1 MVGHQAQFP
10 SLRGGVFAGRR
21 QDLGVLLHR
30 RSHEGAV
37 MSALR
42 TGALVLAYA
51 SVLLLAPLAAVEA
64 ESEARSQTAAND
76 GSHDFD
82 FDFGTWKTHSRRLM
96 HPLTGSQDWVEMDG
110 VTVVSKIWGGRANLA
125 EYRAEGHAG
134 VVELL
139 ALRVYN
145 PKSHQWS
152 INFATPRVGTLGE
165 VPGVGEFRNGRAD
178 FYDLEAI
185 NGRAVLVRFS
195 IWGVSADEARSEQA
209 FSADGGKT
217 WEVNWITRY
226 TRASPS

>member
-1 MVGHQAQFP
+1 
-10 SLRGGVFAGRR
+10 
-21 QDLGVLLHR
+21 
-30 RSHEGAV
+30 

-42 TGALVLAYA
+42 TGPATLVSA
-51 SVLLLAPLAAVEA
+51 SLLLLAPLASGATDSA
-64 ESEARSQTAAND
+64 ASSQTAAHD

-82 FDFGTWKTHSRRLM
+82 FDFGTWKTHSRRLL
-96 HPLTGSQDWVEMDG
+96 HPLTGSQEWVEMDG

-125 EYRAEGHAG
+125 EYRAEGPAG

-152 INFATPRVGTLGE
+152 IDFATPKVGTLGA

-178 FYDLEAI
+178 FYDQEEI

-195 IWGVSADEARSEQA
+195 IWEVTAEEARSEQA

-226 TRASPS
+226 TRTR

>member
-1 MVGHQAQFP
+1 M
-10 SLRGGVFAGRR
+10 R
-21 QDLGVLLHR
+21 
-30 RSHEGAV
+30 
-37 MSALR
+37 ALYR
-42 TGALVLAYA
+42 DPVLALA
-51 SVLLLAPLAAVEA
+51 SVLVLAPLASPATKSGA
-64 ESEARSQTAAND
+64 PSQTAAHD

-82 FDFGTWKTHSRRLM
+82 FDFGTWKTHSTRLL
-96 HPLTGSQDWVEMDG
+96 HPLSGSRDWVEMDG
-110 VTVVSKIWGGRANLA
+110 VTVVTKIWGGRANLA
-125 EYRAEGHAG
+125 EYRAVGPTG

-152 INFATPRVGTLGE
+152 INFATPNVGTLGD

-178 FYDLEAI
+178 FYDQEAI

-195 IWGVSADEARSEQA
+195 IWEVTAGEARSEQA

-226 TRASPS
+226 TRASP